1 LLRRAIDANLV
12 PPAVKDP
19 HTHSPAPCA
28 PNDLVQR
35 AQPALGWGLYPT
47 AELSSKILSLY
58 WCAQKQATAQRSDRN
73 GRNRAGWRILLP
85 RRRGRSARIGMAP
98 GILAPVVAG
107 PPRGASM
114 AEERRCGP
122 GSTRQRANAA
132 ASTREL
138 DGRGGPPANEKE
150 TARGGSVGR
159 LMSGLARQ

>member
-1 LLRRAIDANLV
+1 MLRRAIDANLV

-19 HTHSPAPCA
+19 HTHTP
-28 PNDLVQR
+28 LL
-35 AQPALGWGLYPT
+35 PALPTIWCKGLNRRLAGVCT
-47 AELSSKILSLY
+47 LRRSSLLRFSLS
-58 WCAQKQATAQRSDRN
+58 WCAQKQATAQRSGRN
-73 GRNRAGWRILLP
+73 GRNRAGWHILLP

-159 LMSGLARQ
+159 LTSGLARQ